1 MIRPSYLLM
10 ACDSTSSARVTLP
23 LLVTLDLLL
32 SNAVFDAY
40 LHHPE

>member
-1 MIRPSYLLM
+1 MAYPLLLM
-10 ACDSTSSARVTLP
+10 TMSSVLARVTLP

-40 LHHPE
+40 LPHPQ